1 MQCTITDS
9 NTTQAQEL
17 PEPNRNITPNLSTE
31 SRIPQEQM
39 ENQPEAGHLGATDD
53 NTPFQVSTG
62 SDGTGT
68 TFKKSQK
75 PIPPYPITPGKI
87 CKRSTYKLMRVI
99 RYYTRVS
106 RNPYLV
112 NKYGKMLKA
121 GKEVP
126 KVIVYVIEGGTQF
139 VTSGVD
145 VIGGAMQIH
154 RKMIDVEIRHGS
166 QTDAYKEILAANK
179 SNSPR
184 FTDDEKSITAYRA
197 MKVYS
202 DRSNNEI
209 AELCGVEL
217 SFIEEERK
225 EYQKYSS
232 ITSVNIESNTD
243 NSQGHS
249 PQASKS
255 PEQTLPIHDSEGN
268 ASSGESP
275 SADLSDNSVTPI
287 PADKECAVDT
297 DAQEPGS
304 RLTGEVAC
312 TRPTQSTNQS
322 DVDTVP
328 IPNVF
333 IINHDTHIIE
343 IKKLHDQN
351 LSHAQSAFENAVR
364 IGELLTNMKST
375 FKHGEWL
382 PCIKNNFPFDERTAR
397 RYMQVFNKRDRLC
410 KSDTVSD
417 LTLSGAYASLKIPR
431 GSRKAT
437 EQDQKPAIA
446 TEVEVTSKLT
456 ASAIPDETKE
466 PALELQD
473 ATQSSPVNI
482 NVDDVSELPIDTTAI
497 VTPIPGETGTAGTS
511 DEGDSSSTDVSVLT
525 PDAINPGTDQNQACG
540 SDGGTVSPLEADS
553 KASLT
558 DQPEEIKPPSD
569 VKTLAHGNEPQAA
582 DKDIAQRPSLIATDA
597 GIVEQEKSEADIKFK
612 DITNPEVKLPQ
623 SAPVVEAEQCQDEVT
638 PFLLADGSE
647 LPPTSLAVGW
657 ISHEEMLSTTA
668 LLTTTNKTKSKI
680 EMDAGT
686 FLQRLQIEIASL
698 LNRVLGVNPSYSDL
712 HNADDALT
720 TIRRKITAHSNYH
733 RKPTK

>member
-1 MQCTITDS
+1 M
-9 NTTQAQEL
+9 
-17 PEPNRNITPNLSTE
+17 
-31 SRIPQEQM
+31 
-39 ENQPEAGHLGATDD
+39 
-53 NTPFQVSTG
+53 
-62 SDGTGT
+62 
-68 TFKKSQK
+68 
-75 PIPPYPITPGKI
+75 
-87 CKRSTYKLMRVI
+87 
-99 RYYTRVS
+99 
-106 RNPYLV
+106 
-112 NKYGKMLKA
+112 A

-126 KVIVYVIEGGTQF
+126 KVILYVTENGVQF
-139 VTSGVD
+139 VTSGFD
-145 VIGGAMQIH
+145 VIRGAKLIN
-154 RKMIDVEIRHGS
+154 RRMIDVEIRHGS

-179 SNSPR
+179 SNSSR
-184 FTDDEKSITAYRA
+184 FTDDEKRTTAYRA
-197 MKVYS
+197 MDVYS
-202 DRSNNEI
+202 DRSNTEI

-446 TEVEVTSKLT
+446 TEVVVTGQEQVHVES
-456 ASAIPDETKE
+456 
-466 PALELQD
+466 
-473 ATQSSPVNI
+473 
-482 NVDDVSELPIDTTAI
+482 
-497 VTPIPGETGTAGTS
+497 
-511 DEGDSSSTDVSVLT
+511 
-525 PDAINPGTDQNQACG
+525 
-540 SDGGTVSPLEADS
+540 GGAVSPLETNS
-553 KASLT
+553 KASLS
-558 DQPEEIKPPSD
+558 DQPAAIQVSTDKKEPDIFIGTQEVDGIKDHTFSSSEKNQSNETGTESD
-569 VKTLAHGNEPQAA
+569 ANESGAENSN
-582 DKDIAQRPSLIATDA
+582 I
-597 GIVEQEKSEADIKFK
+597 
-612 DITNPEVKLPQ
+612 
-623 SAPVVEAEQCQDEVT
+623 PVVSEKLNSAVTLTHQEEEALPVES
-638 PFLLADGSE
+638 FSLADGTSIEVKWITGVISAQMVRDE
-647 LPPTSLAVGW
+647 LARQINGIKDLVGHTRIQRYYIEWVIKANSLSGASPTTRAIDDIREGGSW
-657 ISHEEMLSTTA
+657 MTY
-668 LLTTTNKTKSKI
+668 
-680 EMDAGT
+680 
-686 FLQRLQIEIASL
+686 QIYKLYE
-698 LNRVLGVNPSYSDL
+698 
-712 HNADDALT
+712 ALT
-720 TIRRKITAHSNYH
+720 EADRAKKGVR
-733 RKPTK
+733 